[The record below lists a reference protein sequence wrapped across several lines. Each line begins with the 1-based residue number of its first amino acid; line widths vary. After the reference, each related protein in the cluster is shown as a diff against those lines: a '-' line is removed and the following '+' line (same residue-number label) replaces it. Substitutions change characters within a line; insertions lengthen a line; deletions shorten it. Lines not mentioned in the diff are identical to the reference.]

1 MYTTINSMTSTLIS
15 FRLPA
20 EIYDALIAEK
30 EPGESDGTAAIRLL
44 AERLGYTPKAKGYTQ
59 SLDTDKIQELVQDEV
74 TRQTSN
80 LAALLTD
87 TRNQLEELKS
97 SCVPKVRQ
105 PKATTTR
112 VSSGNVPKVRQPKAT
127 TTRVSSGKKL
137 TKVSDK
143 NP

>member
-1 MYTTINSMTSTLIS
+1 MSSTLIS

-87 TRNQLEELKS
+87 TRNQLEELKA
-97 SCVPKVRQ
+97 SC
-105 PKATTTR
+105 
-112 VSSGNVPKVRQPKAT
+112 VPKVRQPKAT

>member
-30 EPGESDGTAAIRLL
+30 ELGESDGTAAIRLL
-44 AERLGYTPKAKGYTQ
+44 AERLGYTPKVKGYTQ
-59 SLDTDKIQELVQDEV
+59 SLDTEKIQELVEIEV
-74 TRQTSN
+74 SRQTSN

-87 TRNQLEELKS
+87 TRNQLEELKN

-105 PKATTTR
+105 PRTQTTKS
-112 VSSGNVPKVRQPKAT
+112 SSGR
-127 TTRVSSGKKL
+127 KL
-137 TKVSDK
+137 TKVSAK
-143 NP
+143 NA